1 MKSKLEQL
9 NDFLQS
15 AQYQGRLIANPEAF
29 DYWTE
34 GGRVEPCSKRIDG
47 DGIVAARF
55 VYQGT
60 ISINPCYAPSALVST
75 FVACWMQEHCS
86 RCDSEN
92 FEFSNDMNDDNSSDF
107 ELTIAELHE
116 DIELVLTEN
125 GPFVIGKQKYD
136 FGESSL
142 WIAEQF
148 ALDAQVL
155 SA

>member
-9 NDFLQS
+9 KDFLQS
-15 AQYQGRLIANPEAF
+15 VQYQGRLLANPEAF
-29 DYWTE
+29 DCWTE
-34 GGRVEPCSKRIDG
+34 GGIVEPCSTRKDG
-47 DGIVAARF
+47 NGIIAARF
-55 VYQGT
+55 AYQGT

-75 FVACWMQEHCS
+75 FVACWIQENLE
-86 RCDSEN
+86 RYDSN
-92 FEFSNDMNDDNSSDF
+92 SFEFSNDMNDDKSSDF

-125 GPFVIGKQKYD
+125 GPFVIGKQNYD

-148 ALDAQVL
+148 KLDAQVA